1 MKLEYKLTLKDYK
14 AAFRLHRRRKISR
27 RLIAWLGP
35 VLLVIGVIGFVLCSI
50 ANNTPLAAQAAALI
64 AGSLVF
70 TIGLPIS
77 RSWNIRRSFTRL
89 FPSGEN
95 DRISR
100 IAIDDQGICRE
111 LSGVAELKLS
121 WNGIYDFAQNEKIT
135 LLYTNKDCF
144 LLWPTGLMSTG
155 QRAELDEL
163 VGRHVVKR

>member
-14 AAFRLHRRRKISR
+14 AAFRLHRRRRMSR
-27 RLIAWLGP
+27 RLVVWLGP
-35 VLLVIGVIGFVLCSI
+35 ILLVIGVVGFVACSV
-50 ANNTPLAAQAAALI
+50 ANNTPLAAQAAALT

-70 TIGLPIS
+70 TIGMPIS
-77 RSWNIRRSFTRL
+77 RSWNIRRSFNRL
-89 FPSGEN
+89 FPSGEK

-121 WNGIYDFAQNEKIT
+121 WNGIYDFAQDEKIT

-144 LLWPTGLMSTG
+144 LLWPTALMSAE
-155 QRAELDEL
+155 QRAELSEL
-163 VGRHVVKR
+163 VARHLVKR